1 MTNDPAVYQALAD
14 AVLIL
19 HVGIVAFIVGGLAL
33 VLAGGFLRWA
43 WVRNLHFRVLHL
55 AAIAYVVLTTWF
67 GIDCALTTLE
77 QGLRLKA
84 GQPVTGEDFIAHW
97 LGRILFY
104 HAPPW
109 VFTAVYSAF
118 GLLVLWSW
126 FAVRPGRR

>member
-1 MTNDPAVYQALAD
+1 MSTDPSLYRLLAD
-14 AVLIL
+14 AVLVL
-19 HVGIVAFIVGGLAL
+19 HAGVVLFIVGGLVL
-33 VLAGGFLRWA
+33 VLAGAGLHWE
-43 WVRNLHFRVLHL
+43 WVRNMRFRLLHL

-77 QGLRLKA
+77 QDLRLRA

-109 VFTAVYSAF
+109 VFVSAYSAF

-126 FAVRPGRR
+126 FAVRPRR